1 MPLYL
6 QLPVNSPVCTEMLST
21 RKGEE
26 NQEKFQKLALKQPE
40 SFHIVLCLY
49 PFLSNLELNTELSLA
64 L

>member
-1 MPLYL
+1 
-6 QLPVNSPVCTEMLST
+6 MLST

-49 PFLSNLELNTELSLA
+49 PFPSNLELNTELSLA